1 MQPNYQLFFIKARLL
16 QAAAGG
22 TTIGAVPP
30 SKPLAMQ
37 VVFNIVYHRFI
48 AGWLQ
53 KSSGHFVLPT
63 FPIALQ
69 PLYLFLFI
77 SF

>member
-1 MQPNYQLFFIKARLL
+1 MQPNYQLFFNKARLL
-16 QAAAGG
+16 QAAGG
-22 TTIGAVPP
+22 TTIVAVPP

-48 AGWLQ
+48 TSWLQ